1 MSEKRYYVTTPIYYA
16 SGDLHVGH
24 CFSTVFADA
33 CARFKRLDGYD
44 VLFLTGSDE
53 HGMKI
58 AKKAAE
64 AGLTPQA
71 FVDKTVAGFKN
82 IWKILGISYDKFI
95 RTTDEEH
102 IACVNKIMQKLYD
115 NGDIYLD
122 KYEGLYCVPCET
134 FFTEG
139 QLVNGNC
146 PDCGRSV
153 EKASEPCYF
162 FRMSKYT
169 DYLKQLFK
177 DNPNFLVPESRKN
190 EIYTNFIKDGVQDL
204 CVTRTSFDWGIK
216 APFDPKH
223 VVYVW
228 CDALVNYISAL
239 GYGSKDESL
248 FEKFWPCDVHI
259 IGRDISRFH
268 AIIWPIIL
276 RAAGIEPPK
285 QIHSTGFITL
295 KGDKISKSKSN
306 GFDPVALC
314 NKYGADALRYYM
326 LKEGPIYND
335 IPFAFDVFLK
345 TINSDLCND
354 LGNLVSR
361 TIAMITQN
369 FGAVV
374 PQPNEF
380 NDDDKVLIDMI
391 NSLYTNCVTALNE
404 QRVDMAMKDIF
415 DCVRYANKYIDI
427 TEPWVLAKKE
437 ETKGR
442 LATVL
447 YTLAETIR
455 VCTVL
460 LQAFLVEIPNKIF
473 DKFETPAN
481 LRTFDS
487 IKAFNANNYGH
498 SVEKGEAIFPRLDIE
513 KELEYLNLESTTS
526 KKVEKV
532 EEKVEEELITI
543 DEFDKVKLAVGT
555 IVNSEKVEKA
565 DKLLKN
571 TVLIN
576 GVERTIVSGIAK
588 HYSPE
593 DVIGKQVV
601 VVTNLKPVKL
611 RGILS
616 EGMILCAVDGEEL
629 SLVSPIKNM
638 KDGSQVC

>member
-146 PDCGRSV
+146 PDCGRPV

-380 NDDDKVLIDMI
+380 NADDKVLIDMV
-391 NSLYTNCVTALNE
+391 NNLYTNCVTALNE

-473 DKFETPAN
+473 DKFETPAH

-487 IKAFNANNYGH
+487 IKAFSVDNFGNK
-498 SVEKGEAIFPRLDIE
+498 VEKGEAIFPRLDIE

-526 KKVEKV
+526 KKEEKV

-588 HYSPE
+588 HYNPE

>member
-1 MSEKRYYVTTPIYYA
+1 
-16 SGDLHVGH
+16 
-24 CFSTVFADA
+24 
-33 CARFKRLDGYD
+33 
-44 VLFLTGSDE
+44 
-53 HGMKI
+53 
-58 AKKAAE
+58 
-64 AGLTPQA
+64 
-71 FVDKTVAGFKN
+71 
-82 IWKILGISYDKFI
+82 
-95 RTTDEEH
+95 
-102 IACVNKIMQKLYD
+102 
-115 NGDIYLD
+115 
-122 KYEGLYCVPCET
+122 
-134 FFTEG
+134 
-139 QLVNGNC
+139 
-146 PDCGRSV
+146 
-153 EKASEPCYF
+153 
-162 FRMSKYT
+162 
-169 DYLKQLFK
+169 
-177 DNPNFLVPESRKN
+177 
-190 EIYTNFIKDGVQDL
+190 
-204 CVTRTSFDWGIK
+204 
-216 APFDPKH
+216 
-223 VVYVW
+223 
-228 CDALVNYISAL
+228 
-239 GYGSKDESL
+239 
-248 FEKFWPCDVHI
+248 
-259 IGRDISRFH
+259 
-268 AIIWPIIL
+268 
-276 RAAGIEPPK
+276 
-285 QIHSTGFITL
+285 
-295 KGDKISKSKSN
+295 
-306 GFDPVALC
+306 
-314 NKYGADALRYYM
+314 
-326 LKEGPIYND
+326 
-335 IPFAFDVFLK
+335 
-345 TINSDLCND
+345 
-354 LGNLVSR
+354 VSR

-380 NDDDKVLIDMI
+380 NADDKVLIDMV
-391 NSLYTNCVTALNE
+391 NNLYTNCVTALNE

-473 DKFETPAN
+473 DKFETPAH

-487 IKAFNANNYGH
+487 IKAFSVDNFGNK
-498 SVEKGEAIFPRLDIE
+498 VEKGEAIFPRLDIE

-526 KKVEKV
+526 KKEEKV

-588 HYSPE
+588 HYNPE